1 MIHRKRSSDLN
12 LALNMNVP
20 PTMLNPG
27 IIWGYRIL
35 SGALIK
41 YNVKTFKCM

>member
-1 MIHRKRSSDLN
+1 MIQQKCSSDLN
-12 LALNMNVP
+12 LVLNMNVP

-35 SGALIK
+35 NGPFLK
-41 YNVKTFKCM
+41 